1 MTQPGHREL
10 EPATSRT
17 QQTSDKTCGNN
28 GKLRSQPGIINAYE
42 EAANQSRATRE
53 STANQSQLNC
63 EPASTT
69 SNHAQ
74 ANRESTAS
82 QQEATPAERNTTEQQ
97 RTIATNH
104 VKPDTEQ
111 PGTNSKPAIPT
122 RSAEEARRD
131 ANREPTGVEPAATQP
146 QRPCGTSGEAGE
158 TGESTAQGPDE
169 PAAKR
174 EG

>member
-1 MTQPGHREL
+1 MTQPDHREL

-42 EAANQSRATRE
+42 EAANQWRATRE

-82 QQEATPAERNTTEQQ
+82 QQEATPAERKKTEQP

-111 PGTNSKPAIPT
+111 PGTNSKPGMIQPGAPKKQGET
-122 RSAEEARRD
+122 QTASQPASSQPRLSRRD
-131 ANREPTGVEPAATQP
+131 RVG
-146 QRPCGTSGEAGE
+146 
-158 TGESTAQGPDE
+158 
-169 PAAKR
+169 PAAKQERDGR
-174 EG
+174 EPRGPAAN